1 MSVYGA
7 IWHHWTDT
15 KRQLERGQGMKG
27 LAEIRKRKG
36 MTQTQL
42 ADLAGITRV
51 SVARYETTDREPNLT
66 TARRIARAL
75 GVSLSELTEG

>member
-1 MSVYGA
+1 
-7 IWHHWTDT
+7 
-15 KRQLERGQGMKG
+15 MKG

-66 TARRIARAL
+66 TARRI
-75 GVSLSELTEG
+75 VSLSELTEA

>member
-1 MSVYGA
+1 
-7 IWHHWTDT
+7 
-15 KRQLERGQGMKG
+15 MKE

-36 MTQTQL
+36 MTQAQL